1 MRKKNCAN
9 LGKEPLEKMGH
20 VYLFSLTLLGTDV
33 ALFQTVEEAA
43 EQGVA
48 MPRASTNQIRS

>member
-1 MRKKNCAN
+1 MRKICAN
-9 LGKEPLEKMGH
+9 LGKEPSEEMGH